1 MAQEIIAATD
11 GSALMNPGP
20 AGWAWYIDHDNWS
33 AGGWEHA
40 TNNQGELRAV
50 LELFEATAHLP
61 EHKLKVLCD
70 SQYTINAV
78 TKWLPGWKK
87 KGWKKAD
94 GKPVQNQELIQ
105 ALDEAMQGRN
115 YEFVWVKG
123 HSGQDMNEAA
133 DTRARDAALSF
144 QQGTPTPSGPGFNLE
159 VSPETDTK
167 HVPQETK
174 NSSVEDHTK
183 NPSTAMNVDDVLELV
198 KGYERTLYQPEHYEQ
213 EQYLEKVLGEDFWW
227 VTYQGIRTQRSLAV
241 EYRTRAF
248 YAHDEPIFIS
258 CEMLGD
264 SVIRLL
270 SRVKTRHMSVMRTSL
285 WVQDTTGDLGWI
297 LSSRQDTAC
306 PQES

>member
-1 MAQEIIAATD
+1 MTQEIIAATD

-61 EHKLKVLCD
+61 ERKLTVLCD

-105 ALDEAMQGRN
+105 ALDQAMQGRD

-144 QQGTPTPSGPGFNLE
+144 QQGTPTPTGPGFNLDLPSADE
-159 VSPETDTK
+159 KTPL
-167 HVPQETK
+167 PQEKKKATSALHGQERETL
-174 NSSVEDHTK
+174 NIED
-183 NPSTAMNVDDVLELV
+183 ALELV
-198 KGYERTLYQPEHYEQ
+198 KGYEQTLYQPHYYEQ
-213 EQYLEKVLGEDFWW
+213 EQYLEKVLGENFWW
-227 VTYQGIRTQRSLAV
+227 VTYQGIHTQRSLAV

-248 YAHDEPIFIS
+248 YAHDEPTFIS

-270 SRVKTRHMSVMRTSL
+270 SRVRTRHVLVIRTSL
-285 WVQDTTGDLGWI
+285 WTQDTTSELGWV
-297 LSSRQDTAC
+297 LSSRQDTVC
-306 PQES
+306 PQEP